1 MRVTKK
7 TQLFISG
14 LQMRKETYELSDLVN
29 ITQLL
34 VAEIKFDPRSVEFKH
49 LPLLQDFRVLGREQ
63 TL

>member
-1 MRVTKK
+1 
-7 TQLFISG
+7 
-14 LQMRKETYELSDLVN
+14 MRKETYELSDLVN